1 VTELRGGLFASSGLG
16 RNARLFCV
24 FPLELR
30 SGISVRVCCGLGMC
44 DFCVYEYVYA
54 VPVDLRVPVGSERV
68 LLKGMICLG
77 SGWAYVSGKIELFVD
92 EIHFMAKRRLCLF
105 SYAEHIVLW
114 LYILLHIVLW
124 HSVLLCIGH
133 CCCSRKELHF
143 MLA

>member
-1 VTELRGGLFASSGLG
+1 
-16 RNARLFCV
+16 
-24 FPLELR
+24 
-30 SGISVRVCCGLGMC
+30 MC

-105 SYAEHIVLW
+105 SYAEHMSCGFIFYYTLSCG
-114 LYILLHIVLW
+114 ILLHNFVTKDM
-124 HSVLLCIGH
+124 HSGSTEGIYNL
-133 CCCSRKELHF
+133 
-143 MLA
+143 

>member
-1 VTELRGGLFASSGLG
+1 VTELRGGLFACSGLG

-24 FPLELR
+24 FPFELR

-124 HSVLLCIGH
+124 HSA
-133 CCCSRKELHF
+133 S
-143 MLA
+143 